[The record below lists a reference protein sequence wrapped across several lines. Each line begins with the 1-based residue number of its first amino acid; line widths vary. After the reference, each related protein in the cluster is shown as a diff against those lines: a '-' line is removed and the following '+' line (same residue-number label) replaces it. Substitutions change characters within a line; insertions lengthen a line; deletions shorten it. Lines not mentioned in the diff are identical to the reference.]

1 MSMASSD
8 RNLLFG
14 ILAIQ
19 MDFISRD
26 ALIAAMN
33 AWVLDKMKSLG
44 EILVAQQA
52 LAPKRL
58 ALLESLVEEHL
69 QQHDNN
75 TQKSLAAVGSSGL
88 AREQLANIAD
98 PDVQASLAGIPS
110 QPAPWISVVNSSPL
124 SR

>member
-1 MSMASSD
+1 MSTASSD

-33 AWVLDKMKSLG
+33 AWVLDKTKSLG

-98 PDVQASLAGIPS
+98 PDVPASLAGIPS
-110 QPAPWISVVNSSPL
+110 QLHAAGAG
-124 SR
+124 